1 MSVID
6 SFYDIMAWLIRLV
19 LDNSDEPF
27 FEKYSALTF
36 EQTNKIN
43 EELEKHFPELL
54 YQKQIQPVID
64 FQKYDELFFQRI
76 KQFAEKD
83 QNEFQLQ
90 KIVSLLSKLDILLSF
105 YIQNYSSEEEKRGLN
120 FNINDT
126 HIQLL
131 PRTKCFWE
139 HDRRGADYSNCLLNY
154 LHYFYYIDSEKL
166 GTYEVWNRFLAPN
179 TFWHAEKR
187 KFLRIGVSPLSNQGK
202 LEWHTE
208 IKNGT
213 QYFSINKVENI
224 DIIEENVLAIV
235 DEAKKQ
241 GVDILVM
248 PEMLGSYHIRKSVA
262 DKLSEFPENDESYP
276 ALTVLPSIW
285 EAHQNTVIVLDEYGD
300 EVIRQEKQHP
310 FMLKNSEE
318 GNCLENINPDRKIH
332 LIHCEGIGRI
342 AIMVCKD
349 ALMKDYLHMVLTVL
363 KVTLLIIPSFS
374 TGNYNFKEIIQ
385 YCRVAD
391 CCAFWINTCSVA
403 ITMGLDDKKL
413 KNIGFALKAGKRPND
428 PNMENGLFLCERKSQ
443 GCENCGIAGCN
454 QCMFIHDLVFGKG
467 G

>member
-54 YQKQIQPVID
+54 YQKQIQPIID

-139 HDRRGADYSNCLLNY
+139 HD
-154 LHYFYYIDSEKL
+154 
-166 GTYEVWNRFLAPN
+166 
-179 TFWHAEKR
+179 
-187 KFLRIGVSPLSNQGK
+187 
-202 LEWHTE
+202 
-208 IKNGT
+208 
-213 QYFSINKVENI
+213 
-224 DIIEENVLAIV
+224 
-235 DEAKKQ
+235 
-241 GVDILVM
+241 
-248 PEMLGSYHIRKSVA
+248 
-262 DKLSEFPENDESYP
+262 
-276 ALTVLPSIW
+276 
-285 EAHQNTVIVLDEYGD
+285 
-300 EVIRQEKQHP
+300 
-310 FMLKNSEE
+310 
-318 GNCLENINPDRKIH
+318 
-332 LIHCEGIGRI
+332 
-342 AIMVCKD
+342 
-349 ALMKDYLHMVLTVL
+349 
-363 KVTLLIIPSFS
+363 
-374 TGNYNFKEIIQ
+374 
-385 YCRVAD
+385 
-391 CCAFWINTCSVA
+391 
-403 ITMGLDDKKL
+403 
-413 KNIGFALKAGKRPND
+413 
-428 PNMENGLFLCERKSQ
+428 
-443 GCENCGIAGCN
+443 
-454 QCMFIHDLVFGKG
+454 
-467 G
+467 